1 MAPSAFAPFT
11 SVAAPL
17 APRLIHWFS
26 RPTHNPFVTHLGT
39 ASEPGS
45 TTCTPDTCFTANLID
60 SYGDGW
66 NGNVLTIVD
75 VATGET
81 LDELTQSGS
90 ITKETAESFDFCGPC
105 GTCFTGSVGGGSY
118 TTETS
123 WEILDMSGAVVA
135 SASNDGAAEWCSG
148 TCSSTICGEG
158 QQPNAADDGCEP
170 CEAGY
175 FSDASG
181 IQPCVPCAPG
191 AFGAGTGATG
201 CSECAVGTASSLLAA
216 TGEAACETCSAGK

>member
-1 MAPSAFAPFT
+1 M
-11 SVAAPL
+11 
-17 APRLIHWFS
+17 
-26 RPTHNPFVTHLGT
+26 
-39 ASEPGS
+39 
-45 TTCTPDTCFTANLID
+45 
-60 SYGDGW
+60 
-66 NGNVLTIVD
+66 LTIANK
-75 VATGET
+75 ATNAT

-123 WEILDMSGAVVA
+123 WEILDSSGAVVA
-135 SASNDGAAEWCSG
+135 SASNDGAAAWCSG
-148 TCSSTICGEG
+148 PCSSTICGEG

-216 TGEAACETCSAGK
+216 TEEAACETCSAGK